1 MSLLD
6 RIRANKNTVVWVTA
20 IALFNDLLIY
30 GIVVPILPD
39 YTAALGS
46 SPLEIGI
53 LFASY
58 SAGILIATPAFGIFA
73 DRYGRRRPVLF
84 ALAALAISTV
94 FFGIGQSYIVLL
106 LARFIQGVS
115 AAGTWVCGI
124 ALLYDVFDSSE
135 IGEKLSF
142 VMTLNG
148 IGYMVG
154 PLVGGFLYRYVS
166 YLSAFLVCAALVLVD
181 GLARFYFIPDALIPL
196 GQQQQPP
203 PPESKQ
209 DAADETSVE
218 LPSRAAHEAA
228 AADDAHA
235 NVEIDDNDDWTSL
248 PHPDPLG
255 TDAHAFATYATA
267 APLQPPPPPCVP
279 QTALPAAYSRRV
291 DSDLGEIDIGSQP
304 SSLSSM
310 WQLACDPYVATNL
323 MHQLMSTALFSSVEP
338 ILPLHFAQVMNST
351 PDQVGMLFFALVL
364 PYVGFTIPAGWLADR
379 YDKRALMTAGLVL
392 LCFGAPLACLP
403 RSPWVELFAL
413 APVGV
418 GLALCVSPGAADV
431 AECVAF
437 FRPVASSAIC
447 LFYSRIDKR
456 SILRDFDH
464 AYLTRDCSTR
474 FHVTAQVPRS
484 ARLDECVRA
493 GRVAGQHGLLDRV
506 GDRSRRRL
514 VARRGAWRLLC
525 LLRARRRRPADGAV
539 RVDGPLGA
547 DARAARVV

>member
-1 MSLLD
+1 MVSLLD
-6 RIRANKNTVVWVTA
+6 KIRANKNTVVWVTA

-39 YTAALGS
+39 YTSALGS
-46 SPLEIGI
+46 SPLEIGV

-84 ALAALAISTV
+84 ALAALAVSTV
-94 FFGIGQSYIVLL
+94 FFGIGQSYVVLL
-106 LARFIQGVS
+106 LARIIQGVS
-115 AAGTWVCGI
+115 AAGTWVCGL

-135 IGEKLSF
+135 IGEKLGV
-142 VMTLNG
+142 VMTFNG

-166 YLSAFLVCAALVLVD
+166 YLSAFLVCAALVLLD

-196 GQQQQPP
+196 GQLQR
-203 PPESKQ
+203 
-209 DAADETSVE
+209 E
-218 LPSRAAHEAA
+218 LPPSESIEGTADKASTDSEVEVTATCT
-228 AADDAHA
+228 DDAH
-235 NVEIDDNDDWTSL
+235 VETDIGDTDWSSL

-255 TDAHAFATYATA
+255 TDTYAFATYATA
-267 APLQPPPPPCVP
+267 APLQPPPSFVP
-279 QTALPAAYSRRV
+279 DTVRSTNFTRRAETPE
-291 DSDLGEIDIGSQP
+291 SDRGEIDIGSQP

-323 MHQLMSTALFSSVEP
+323 MHQLASTALFSSVEP

-392 LCFGAPLACLP
+392 LSVGTPLACLP
-403 RSPWVELFAL
+403 RSEWVELVAL

-431 AECVAF
+431 AECVTPYAPAYHF
-437 FRPVASSAIC
+437 FFS
-447 LFYSRIDKR
+447 LHD
-456 SILRDFDH
+456 
-464 AYLTRDCSTR
+464 
-474 FHVTAQVPRS
+474 
-484 ARLDECVRA
+484 
-493 GRVAGQHGLLDRV
+493 
-506 GDRSRRRL
+506 
-514 VARRGAWRLLC
+514 
-525 LLRARRRRPADGAV
+525 
-539 RVDGPLGA
+539 
-547 DARAARVV
+547 